1 MNLSTHKPNG
11 KKRTRFYEIYI
22 TKLLK
27 QVSSENGITSNAK
40 QQLNSILCVIS
51 KLIST
56 NVNEFTK
63 IAKKKTISE
72 KEVIN
77 ALRILFSRDFSKSMV
92 SMCEEGIKNFCM
104 ESDTKGITR
113 QNRAGIIFPPS
124 VAEKY
129 LRDFGYSKAMVNN
142 TAPVALAAGLEY
154 LAGEI
159 LNNASVF
166 AKQNKRVRITI
177 RDLELGVRT
186 DRDINSFFHENNL
199 SFLGGGVV
207 PYIHP
212 NLLVKKVRR
221 RKSKKSDKRTHRYRP
236 GTVSIRDI
244 KRFQK
249 ASNCLTLAKSP
260 FEKYTRSI
268 IQRLIGDDSSNIK
281 VSKDVFFHLQYFI
294 EQQLVS
300 LLHNAYMASIHAG
313 RVKLT
318 AADISFVNSLSE
330 CNTKEDFLINEEVDK
345 EEVDE
350 TQKEFDEIDTNND
363 GSIDVNEFKEWK
375 DKNDL
380 KVE

>member
-1 MNLSTHKPNG
+1 
-11 KKRTRFYEIYI
+11 
-22 TKLLK
+22 
-27 QVSSENGITSNAK
+27 
-40 QQLNSILCVIS
+40 
-51 KLIST
+51 
-56 NVNEFTK
+56 
-63 IAKKKTISE
+63 
-72 KEVIN
+72 
-77 ALRILFSRDFSKSMV
+77 
-92 SMCEEGIKNFCM
+92 
-104 ESDTKGITR
+104 
-113 QNRAGIIFPPS
+113 
-124 VAEKY
+124 
-129 LRDFGYSKAMVNN
+129 
-142 TAPVALAAGLEY
+142 

>member
-1 MNLSTHKPNG
+1 MNLSTHTNG

-77 ALRILFSRDFSKSMV
+77 ALRILFSIDFSKSMV